1 MKKPSTI
8 DQFIASYPPEVQ
20 ERLEK
25 IRAVI
30 RKAAP
35 KSEECINY
43 GIACYKLEGKN
54 LIFFSGYKNHT
65 AIYPRPK
72 TLKAELANYKGGK
85 GTIQF
90 PNTEKLPLT
99 LIAKVVKARVKEN
112 GEKIVG
118 KKK

>member
-1 MKKPSTI
+1 MKKPTTI
-8 DQFIASYPPEVQ
+8 DEFIAAYPPEVQ
-20 ERLEK
+20 ECLEK
-25 IRAVI
+25 IRATI

-35 KSEECINY
+35 KATECINY
-43 GIACYKLEGKN
+43 GIACYKLDGKN

-72 TLKAELANYKGGK
+72 TMQKELADFKGGK

-99 LIAKVVKARVKEN
+99 LIAKVVKVRVKEN
-112 GEKIVG
+112 GEKDA
-118 KKK
+118 